1 MVQQSPKI
9 VSPLPRKPWFNR
21 LLKGLGLF
29 LVLFLLFFFLFALLI
44 QTKTVQNWLV
54 DKVTTHLSEELQTE
68 VSIEHIHLDFIDKL
82 VLDNFY
88 VEDFHGDTL
97 MYSTAL
103 KVNLNTSISNLLSR
117 EVAITDIILIDP
129 QFRLTR
135 YEGEQ
140 DDQFKQLLEK
150 LSNSN
155 PKTTSDEKRKAGKPW
170 FLDIEA
176 VYLDN
181 AVFIKEDSVGGEE
194 IKVVLPRGEIF
205 VDSLDLT
212 EKLVKVNKAILTA
225 PYVTLINFEKK
236 PIIDTTVTNEAP
248 SRQPTVDVDSLR
260 KKWWVQVSEFQLEDG
275 FFGHDNFRKSL
286 KKTSPSS
293 EIDFNHLA
301 VSDINIHLSD
311 FTVHDWVFQ
320 AKAEQFSLKESAGFV
335 IDNIT
340 AEHGLVA
347 PDRVELRG
355 MQLITPYS
363 HLKDSLIFKFNEY
376 PDFKDFPNKVWMHGD
391 FDKASIA
398 LKDIMHF
405 APKLKRNEF
414 FAQNKNEVLYIDG
427 VLRGR
432 INSLT
437 GKRLN
442 LNLGDAV
449 RLKGNFTSRNLTNS
463 RETFLSMDCER
474 LQTSMTTLRSL
485 IPNLTLPD
493 NFNKLGKLDFNGGF
507 WGFFS
512 NFNAKGTLATDL
524 GDAKMDMTVDWRAG
538 RELAIYNG
546 GLDLINFDLG
556 RWTDNKD
563 FGIVSFTS
571 AVDNGKGLTLSS
583 ADATLKT
590 TLEKFYFKGYTY
602 ENLTL
607 DGHLNKDNFDGT
619 FSIEDDNIALD
630 FKGEI
635 SDLDEFPNFVFEATV
650 RKLDAKKL
658 NLIKQDFVFSG
669 NLDVTLRGNNINDLQ
684 GIANFNNIII
694 VEDSSEVYTIKSFQ
708 AIYATQAVTDLKSWS
723 FSSEILDAGIVGD
736 FDIHKV
742 QEALLQFVEKNYPLT
757 SERFNIKSKGDRSF
771 VNNQF
776 ELTLDIHD
784 TKNLTHLIDKKL
796 DTIKNTQLMVNFDYK
811 NDSFL
816 VDLDLPFLR
825 YDNFEF
831 DSISLKSEGLRDQ
844 SNIDFQIA
852 SSNLNDQLQLA
863 PVTILSWIE
872 NDSMAFSINTKDF
885 EKASDRLNLQGE
897 FSLVGEL
904 FNFRFKK
911 DSLVILN
918 DDWEIADDN
927 YLQIGPNFI
936 KTNNFELSRGDQKV
950 ALHTIA
956 DKGLVLDVDGF
967 NTSYINEIWS
977 YQNLQ
982 FDGIY
987 NIQASVADLF
997 KMEGLELNAKVDS
1010 FLINDDPYGLF
1021 RIEATADN
1029 IKSPVNFSLFSDYTT
1044 EEKAQT
1050 MEALNGRYNPPTI
1063 ESASSRPEDQPN
1075 FLSVTFDIENYPLK
1089 IAEYFVTSGISGTKG
1104 DIKAD
1109 LSFEGLLPKPDVDGT
1124 ITVSDGQTTI
1134 DYTGTTYKI
1143 EKETALMNDK
1153 YLLDA
1158 TGSKIIDTYGN
1169 IAYVDG
1175 GITHDFFKNLG
1186 LDVVVTAEKF
1196 LVIDTQKEDNEV
1208 YYGTGIAGGTI
1219 VFSGDFNATNIDI
1232 NATTA
1237 EGSEIFIPVSSSN
1250 KIQETSFIRFESKK
1264 DTIAAD
1270 SLNTNNPF
1278 ERKGIKL
1285 DIELALNSAAT
1296 VHLIFDEQAGD
1307 IMQGTGFGNINFEMT
1322 REGEISMHGH
1332 YEIEQGSYLFTA
1344 FNLVNKPFTVKRG
1357 GTIDWTGDP
1366 YNALINIDAEYADLY
1381 TTPYPFIIEYLNDDF
1396 LKQEAR
1402 QSTNVTLGMKLTE
1415 RLMQPTIKFDID
1427 FPNLTGEIKNYT
1439 DSKLR
1444 SIRQDQN
1451 ELNRQVF
1458 GLVVI
1463 GSFLPSKQGGLQGR
1477 ELLTGINTLSE
1488 LLSNQ
1493 LSIYLTEVLSNAVN
1507 GKAFSLEDFDID
1519 YSVYEASFNPN
1530 NTTTLGTGHEVH
1542 LRQRSRIRNRWV
1554 LHTSVD
1560 FDIGGSY
1567 LNNTDDALVTGDFII
1582 EYELTKDRRLKVR
1595 GYYKNEPELF
1605 GGRRNNAGLGLSFRR
1620 EFDSLDLLSFLK
1632 KNKIEE
1638 PPIVAEKNPHN
1649 TTSGNK

>member
-1 MVQQSPKI
+1 MDQNSPEITPPPSK
-9 VSPLPRKPWFNR
+9 RPWYNHLFTGLV
-21 LLKGLGLF
+21 LL
-29 LVLFLLFFFLFALLI
+29 LVLFLIIFLSAAILL
-44 QTKTVQNWLV
+44 QTKSGQNWVV
-54 DKVTTHLSEELQTE
+54 DQVTSYLTEELQTE
-68 VSIEHIHLDFIDKL
+68 VTVEEISLDFFDKL
-82 VLDNFY
+82 VLEDFY
-88 VEDFHGDTL
+88 VEDFRGDTL
-97 MYSTAL
+97 MYSQAL
-103 KVNLNTSISNLLSR
+103 KVNLNTNLWNILSR
-117 EVAITDIILIDP
+117 EIAITDITLIEP

-135 YEGEQ
+135 YSGDQ
-140 DDQFKQLLEK
+140 DDQFKQLLNK
-150 LSNSN
+150 LST
-155 PKTTSDEKRKAGKPW
+155 PKNRENEREKKPGSPW
-170 FLDIEA
+170 FLDVDA
-176 VYLDN
+176 VYLQN
-181 AVFIKEDSVGGEE
+181 AVFVKEDSVGGEE
-194 IKVVLPRGEIF
+194 IKVLLESGEIY
-205 VDSLDLT
+205 VDSLDLN
-212 EKLVKVNKAILTA
+212 EKLVKIRSGILSK
-225 PYVTLINFEKK
+225 PYVTLINFAKK
-236 PIIDTTVTNEAP
+236 PLPVDSLVVEETEEEP
-248 SRQPTVDVDSLR
+248 PTDSLR
-260 KKWWVQVSEFQLEDG
+260 KKWFIEVADLQLLDG
-275 FFGHDNFRKSL
+275 YFGHDNYRKSL
-286 KKTSPSS
+286 IKKSPDS
-293 EIDFNHLA
+293 EIDFAHLK
-301 VSDINIHLSD
+301 VSDINIHLTD
-311 FTVHDWVFQ
+311 FSIHDWVFQ
-320 AKAEQFSLKESAGFV
+320 GTSKQFSLKESAGFE
-335 IDNIT
+335 IKNIT
-340 AEHGLVA
+340 AKHGLIA
-347 PDRVELRG
+347 PNRVELRG
-355 MQLITPYS
+355 MKLKTPNS
-363 HLKDSLIFKFNEY
+363 LLKDSLILKFREY
-376 PDFKDFPNKVWMHGD
+376 PDFKDFPNKVWMNGD
-391 FDKASIA
+391 FDNASIA

-405 APKLKRNEF
+405 APQLKFNEF
-414 FAQNKNEVLYIDG
+414 FAQNKDEVLYIDG

-463 RETFLSMDCER
+463 KETFLSMDCER
-474 LQTSMTTLRSL
+474 LQTSMTTMRSL
-485 IPNLTLPD
+485 FPNMTLPD
-493 NFNKLGKLDFNGGF
+493 NFNKLGNLDFNGGF

-512 NFNAKGTLATDL
+512 NFNAKGTLKSDL
-524 GDAKMDMTVDWRAG
+524 GEAKMDMTVDWRAG

-556 RWTDNKD
+556 KWADNDD

-571 AVDNGKGLTLSS
+571 AVENGKGLTLSS

-590 TLEKFYFKGYTY
+590 TLEKFYYKGYTY

-607 DGHLNKDNFDGT
+607 DGHLNKDNFDGII
-619 FSIEDDNIALD
+619 SIEDDNIALD

-650 RKLDAKKL
+650 RKLDAKNL
-658 NLIKQDFVFSG
+658 NLINQDFVFSG
-669 NLDVTLRGNNINDLQ
+669 NLDITLRGSNINDLQ
-684 GIANFNNIII
+684 GIANFNNIVII
-694 VEDSSEVYTIKSFQ
+694 EDSSEVYTIKSLQ
-708 AIYATQAVTDLKSWS
+708 AIYATQAVTNLKSWS
-723 FSSEILDAGIVGD
+723 FSSEILEAGIVGD
-736 FDIHKV
+736 FDIQKV

-757 SERFNIKSKGDRSF
+757 SKRFNIKSKGDRSF

-776 ELTLDIHD
+776 ELTLDIFD

-796 DTIKNTQLMVNFDYK
+796 DTIKNTKLKVNFDYK

-816 VDLDLPFLR
+816 VDLNLPFLR

-831 DSISLKSEGLRDQ
+831 DDIRLKSNGLRNQ

-885 EKASDRLNLQGE
+885 EKTSDRLNLQGE

-936 KTNNFELSRGDQKV
+936 KTNNFKLSRGDQKV
-950 ALHTIA
+950 SLQTIA

-967 NTSYINEIWS
+967 NTSYINEVWS

-987 NIQASVADLF
+987 NIQASVQDLF
-997 KMEGLELNAKVDS
+997 KMQGLEVNAKVDS
-1010 FLINDDPYGLF
+1010 FYINDDPYGLF
-1021 RIEATADN
+1021 RIEAAANT
-1029 IKSPVNFSLFSDYTT
+1029 IKSPVTFSLFSNL
-1044 EEKAQT
+1044 EKEGKVQT
-1050 MEALNGRYNPPTI
+1050 MEAIEGVYNPPTLI
-1063 ESASSRPEDQPN
+1063 ASSNQPKDKPN
-1075 FLSVTFDIENYPLK
+1075 YLSVTFDITNYPLK

-1109 LSFEGLLPKPDVDGT
+1109 LTFEGLLPKPDVDGK
-1124 ITVSDGQTTI
+1124 ITVTDGETTI

-1143 EKETALMNDK
+1143 VEETALMNDK

-1169 IAYVDG
+1169 VAYVDG
-1175 GITHDFFKNLG
+1175 GITHDFFQNLG
-1186 LDVVVTAEKF
+1186 VDVFVTAEKF

-1219 VFSGDFNATNIDI
+1219 AFSGDFNATNIDI
-1232 NATTA
+1232 NATTQY
-1237 EGSEIFIPVSSSN
+1237 GSEIFIPVSSSN

-1264 DTIAAD
+1264 DTIASD
-1270 SLNTNNPF
+1270 SLLATNSL
-1278 ERKGIKL
+1278 EQKGIQL
-1285 DIELALNSAAT
+1285 DIELALTSAAN

-1307 IMQGTGFGNINFEMT
+1307 IMQGTGFGNINFEMS

-1344 FNLVNKPFTVKRG
+1344 FNLVNKPFSVKRG

-1366 YNALINIDAEYADLY
+1366 YNALINIEAEYADLY
-1381 TTPYPFIIEYLNDDF
+1381 TTPYSFIVEYLNDDF

-1402 QSTNVTLGMKLTE
+1402 KTTNVNLIMKLTE
-1415 RLMQPTIKFDID
+1415 RLMQPSIKFDIE
-1427 FPNLTGEIKNYT
+1427 FPSLIGEIKNYT

-1458 GLVVI
+1458 GLIVI

-1477 ELLTGINTLSE
+1477 EWLTGINTLSE

-1507 GKAFSLEDFDID
+1507 GKMFSLEDFDID

-1530 NTTTLGTGHEVH
+1530 NQSVLGTGHEVH
-1542 LRQRSRIRNRWV
+1542 LRQRSRIGDRWV
-1554 LHTSVD
+1554 VHTSWD
-1560 FDIGGSY
+1560 FGLGRGNIT
-1567 LNNTDDALVTGDFII
+1567 NNNDDALVTGDFII

-1620 EFDSLDLLSFLK
+1620 EFDRLDLLSFLK
-1632 KNKIEE
+1632 KNKLEE
-1638 PPIVAEKNPHN
+1638 TPVVIGQKPSNN
-1649 TTSGNK
+1649 TSGNK